1 MKKYLT
7 LAALI
12 SILGITWAAAATP
25 STASTESTSAHQHQA
40 MGAGH
45 GRMQGMMNH
54 SGMQGMDANGKN
66 AMHGAMASG
75 GKMPCDMP
83 AHGAGEPSHRHETP
97 AKP

>member
-45 GRMQGMMNH
+45 GRMQSRMNH
-54 SGMQGMDANGKN
+54 SGMQGMDAKGKN
-66 AMHGAMASG
+66 AMHGAMHAAMASG
-75 GKMPCDMP
+75 GKMPCDMHAHGEGDP
-83 AHGAGEPSHRHETP
+83 AHRH
-97 AKP
+97 